1 MRKSFM
7 RNNLLESSLIRSS
20 LIRKSLLMLIFVAF
34 SGLLAG
40 CNSDENIPDAK
51 PANTNQALGDKDT
64 LDKEDNKQPP
74 VEDETVDYSKFQ
86 GVWELKT
93 VVDEELYSL
102 TAMMEYLGSTGIH
115 ISEINGNKVQGNIYS
130 IQGPPSYRQATVSF
144 SGVIEDG
151 KLTTTYEDTGWEYT
165 GTMELEFREEGIL
178 AKITR
183 DESEFPAMWGIP
195 EGEFTYIRAIETE
208 KVQVTT
214 EEKESLEEFLA
225 TTSKDLLQPFA
236 EGALTDENMINFV
249 SHSLALG
256 KIDLSKYGDKVI
268 HGPDIVFEESVLDD
282 ITKRY
287 FNSTV
292 QKHQAYALGTYEKGK
307 YTVPAL
313 GGVTEY
319 PELQLLM
326 QDQENP
332 EIYYGIVDYVFEHPS
347 EGKSLEYQY
356 LIKLHKNGDYTI
368 KAITEIEYPID
379 FSLFIS

>member
-1 MRKSFM
+1 MKKILSI
-7 RNNLLESSLIRSS
+7 LL
-20 LIRKSLLMLIFVAF
+20 SLLLVT
-34 SGLLAG
+34 LLTG
-40 CNSDENIPDAK
+40 CNNDEKTPETESVNSGSAIEDRG
-51 PANTNQALGDKDT
+51 ALEQ
-64 LDKEDNKQPP
+64 EDNKEPQ
-74 VEDETVDYSKFQ
+74 VEEERGDYSKFQ
-86 GVWELKT
+86 GVWKLKT
-93 VVDEELYSL
+93 AMDKELYSL
-102 TAMMEYLGSTGIH
+102 TAMMEYLGSTGIQ
-115 ISEINGNKVQGNIYS
+115 ITEINGNEVQGNIYS

-208 KVQVTT
+208 KVQITST
-214 EEKESLEEFLA
+214 EKEALEEFLA

-236 EGALTDENMINFV
+236 EGAFTDENMINFV

-268 HGPDIVFEESVLDD
+268 HDPDIVFEESVLDD
-282 ITKRY
+282 LTKRY

-292 QKHQAYALGTYEKGK
+292 KKHQAYALGTYEKGK

-313 GGVTEY
+313 GGVMEY
-319 PELQLLM
+319 PELQLLL
-326 QDQENP
+326 QEQENP
-332 EIYYGIVDYVFEHPS
+332 EIYYGVVDYVFDHPLD
-347 EGKSLEYQY
+347 GKSLEYQY
-356 LIKLHKNGDYTI
+356 LIKLHKGDSYSI
-368 KAITEIEYPID
+368 KSITEIEYPID
-379 FSLFIS
+379 FSLFNF